1 MPTQECRFPA
11 FPGAWWWGEV
21 AGGPGPCGGE
31 PHLDSTFGVVGR
43 SGWGTHRS
51 RRLGGLWAGSSSQGL
66 DVRLASGAG
75 RGREAWAL
83 ACPLVGP
90 TSPLCGGHRL
100 SLAQTHRGR
109 PQTTSTRLYAGREL
123 QGSPVW
129 QALAGHKRRI
139 PLAVVLPPPARQ
151 VLWAQAW
158 KPSSQHAGEKRGVT
172 GLLLGSVT
180 GAWLASAPLW
190 PSLWT

>member
-11 FPGAWWWGEV
+11 FPGAWWWGKV

-43 SGWGTHRS
+43 SGWGTHLS

-83 ACPLVGP
+83 ACPLVCP
-90 TSPLCGGHRL
+90 TSPLCGGHT
-100 SLAQTHRGR
+100 LAGPVPGGTSRAT
-109 PQTTSTRLYAGREL
+109 TTSRLARERDLVGCVVLSQGVLTWELLALTPDRPEARDAQSHPTCAGYR
-123 QGSPVW
+123 
-129 QALAGHKRRI
+129 QALGISKRWAYVAGGRH
-139 PLAVVLPPPARQ
+139 
-151 VLWAQAW
+151 W
-158 KPSSQHAGEKRGVT
+158 
-172 GLLLGSVT
+172 
-180 GAWLASAPLW
+180 
-190 PSLWT
+190 